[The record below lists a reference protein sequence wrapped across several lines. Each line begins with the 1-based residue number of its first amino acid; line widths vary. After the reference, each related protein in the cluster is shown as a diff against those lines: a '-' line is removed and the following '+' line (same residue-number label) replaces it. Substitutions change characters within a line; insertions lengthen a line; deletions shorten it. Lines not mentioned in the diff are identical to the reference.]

1 MNLDQCTYYR
11 DGIEE
16 WDSNI
21 VAVFLKTY
29 FSNAMLYNQIFFTWK
44 KTYMWT

>member
-1 MNLDQCTYYR
+1 MNLDQCTYCR

-21 VAVFLKTY
+21 VAVSLKKY
-29 FSNAMLYNQIFFTWK
+29 FSNAMLSNLMYFT
-44 KTYMWT
+44 